1 MRFLRGPFAALLAR
15 MAALRCFPVAIVP
28 VRLSR
33 RIPPIKHIRRG
44 FVSRVALIWGCMELS
59 RPPLVVAFEL
69 SEKRKAIVADALAGA
84 STVVYLTELDEAARA
99 EALRSTGVLLTFN
112 TSKELR
118 SGEAELLDG
127 ARLIQFMIAGV
138 DFIPLGELPEG
149 VPVATNGGGYAELMA
164 EHALAMALAAAKR
177 LIVEHENL
185 KRGQFNQFTR
195 NRMLAG
201 GICGIFGFGGIGA
214 ATARLM
220 HGIGMRVHAINRH
233 GRTDERVDWIGTP
246 ERLNEL
252 LEAADVLLISA
263 PLTRATYGLIGA
275 AELRRMKDDAILVN
289 VARGEIVQERPL
301 YDHLVS
307 HPHFTACIDAWWI
320 EPVRHGEFRIDQ
332 PFLDLPNVIA
342 SPHNSAQGEGAHDIS
357 LRRAVENCRRAL
369 TGEAPLHVIGL
380 DERLM

>member
-1 MRFLRGPFAALLAR
+1 
-15 MAALRCFPVAIVP
+15 
-28 VRLSR
+28 
-33 RIPPIKHIRRG
+33 
-44 FVSRVALIWGCMELS
+44 MELS
-59 RPPLVVAFEL
+59 GPLVVTFAL
-69 SEKRKAIVADALAGA
+69 SQKRKAIVADALAGA
-84 STVVYLTELDEAARA
+84 SAVVYLTELDETART
-99 EALRSTGVLLTFN
+99 EALRNTGVLLTFN

-118 SGEAELLDG
+118 PGEAKLLDS
-127 ARLIQFMIAGV
+127 ARLIQFMI
-138 DFIPLGELPEG
+138 
-149 VPVATNGGGYAELMA
+149 GGGYAESMA

-177 LIVEHENL
+177 LVLEHENL

-201 GICGIFGFGGIGA
+201 RVCGIFGFGGIGA

-220 HGIGMRVHAINRH
+220 HCIGMRVHAINRH
-233 GRTDERVDWIGTP
+233 GRTDQRVDWMGTP

-252 LEAADVLLISA
+252 LEAADVLLISV

-275 AELRRMKDDAILVN
+275 TELRRMKDDAILIN
-289 VARGEIVQERPL
+289 LARGEIVQEQAL
-301 YDHLVS
+301 YDHLVK
-307 HPHFTACIDAWWI
+307 HPNFTACIDAWWV

-342 SPHNSAQGEGAHDIS
+342 SPHNSAQGDGAHDIS

-369 TGEAPLHVIGL
+369 NGETPLHLIGL